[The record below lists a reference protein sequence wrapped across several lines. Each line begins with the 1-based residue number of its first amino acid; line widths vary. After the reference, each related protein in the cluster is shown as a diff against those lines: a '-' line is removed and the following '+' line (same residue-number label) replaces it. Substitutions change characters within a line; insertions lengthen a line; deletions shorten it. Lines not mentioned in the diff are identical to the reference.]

1 MAEGEDGAL
10 KNHLQLHVIVQLFC
24 CCMLSKTD
32 ACFVIVSLVFY
43 MKWQQWPVY
52 WSNVFKL
59 AQCTF
64 LLDLLKLCW
73 LMSWKPFL
81 FGFDSINGI
90 MRHINLGKTKYD
102 ATEGRDVKC
111 TAHRCVNEYL
121 GGGVGWICTTQ
132 THLTGSHFGC
142 VDERQRSR
150 PSDCSL
156 EGNHFPSMKT
166 K

>member
-1 MAEGEDGAL
+1 
-10 KNHLQLHVIVQLFC
+10 
-24 CCMLSKTD
+24 
-32 ACFVIVSLVFY
+32 
-43 MKWQQWPVY
+43 
-52 WSNVFKL
+52 
-59 AQCTF
+59 
-64 LLDLLKLCW
+64 
-73 LMSWKPFL
+73 
-81 FGFDSINGI
+81 
-90 MRHINLGKTKYD
+90 MRHINLGKTKYH
-102 ATEGRDVKC
+102 ATVGLDVKC

-166 K
+166 KKKPDSAAEFCDTGCYIKPGFGLIDGWVTWRRLIMETEKETD